1 MSYNVSY
8 YVSCNVS
15 YNASYN
21 VSYNVLYNVL
31 YHVSY
36 YVSYNVSYHVSY
48 NVLLTQI
55 SVMFRSCVIHERIG
69 KSYSCIFFETPC
81 WLLSNPRNKQ
91 IGFDNFYETPC
102 STIFKSIL
110 QVKPVIFLALLR
122 IQYGSKCV
130 AISRMC

>member
-1 MSYNVSY
+1 MNINLSISKTHF
-8 YVSCNVS
+8 
-15 YNASYN
+15 
-21 VSYNVLYNVL
+21 VL
-31 YHVSY
+31 
-36 YVSYNVSYHVSY
+36 
-48 NVLLTQI
+48 QI
-55 SVMFRSCVIHERIG
+55 SPLILQRNSSVFKIFIWISVFRRRKNGLEICFLVPKILN